1 MGKSCWRALDFVVI
15 FLWLIR
21 TAKFEVCS
29 IENII
34 WWQFKSQKYEEDLYG
49 KKLLEGKACPNLA
62 VLHIFSCSFHFSIHK
77 VPSINLVGRSRDL
90 LSQKA
95 YCLQLKFFRN
105 LWRVCVVAR
114 LLLCDYLSWCWSV
127 CFFEF
132 VLPDEM
138 SVGRK
143 EAFEI
148 FRRDYSHNDTIE
160 ENKVALKQRWVSH
173 TMTLQKLSHTTILQK

>member
-1 MGKSCWRALDFVVI
+1 MRSVALKIKFGASSNFRNMKRSCMGKSCWRARLAQ
-15 FLWLIR
+15 
-21 TAKFEVCS
+21 T
-29 IENII
+29 
-34 WWQFKSQKYEEDLYG
+34 WQFYLFFPALSISVFTKSQVL
-49 KKLLEGKACPNLA
+49 NLR
-62 VLHIFSCSFHFSIHK
+62 
-77 VPSINLVGRSRDL
+77 VGRSRDL

-173 TMTLQKLSHTTILQK
+173 TLTLQE